1 MAINTTTARADI
13 FKEFYAVIKD
23 NILTTGVKVT
33 NSYVDDETQLPQIV
47 IHPPTLPRSR
57 LAFGVESGA
66 FDRSGDMEIE
76 VIAKKTKDV
85 VELYDDV
92 EQAIFGNLDDIS
104 VQNVHAGDG
113 SVGNFTIGGVSA
125 NIMTIPIG
133 FTFKR

>member
-1 MAINTTTARADI
+1 MAISTNTARADI
-13 FKEFYAVIKD
+13 FKEFYAVIK
-23 NILTTGVKVT
+23 NNLTTTGVKVT

-66 FDRSGDMEIE
+66 YDRSGDLEIE

-92 EQAIFGNLDDIS
+92 EHAIFSNLGQLS

-113 SVGNFTIGGVSA
+113 NVGSFEIGGVTA

-133 FTFKR
+133 FSFKR